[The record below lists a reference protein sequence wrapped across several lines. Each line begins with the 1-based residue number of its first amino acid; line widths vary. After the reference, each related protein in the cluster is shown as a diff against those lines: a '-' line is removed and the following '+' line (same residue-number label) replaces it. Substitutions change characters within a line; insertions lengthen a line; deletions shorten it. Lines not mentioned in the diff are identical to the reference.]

1 MRKFWKIIIA
11 FALIL
16 SAASAGLY
24 VLFQPKKADV
34 LKQTSLQASTIKIAD
49 LETYL
54 LAKPGMHYLYFCKT
68 VSPDCQFIKNDLMA
82 QLAADA
88 NVTTFKDI
96 ESVNLDGLSKDISTN
111 ALRNA
116 WGFAHYPA
124 FVSYDSSN
132 QAIVIKSVLE
142 WQENA
147 PFTMQD
153 IKTWMKGAGIWRA
166 EYTN

>member
-1 MRKFWKIIIA
+1 MRRFWKIIIA

-24 VLFQPKKADV
+24 VLFQPKQADV
-34 LKQTSLQASTIKIAD
+34 LKLTSLKASTVKIAD
-49 LETYL
+49 LENYL
-54 LAKPGMHYLYFCKT
+54 LANPGMHYLYFCQT
-68 VSPDCQFIKNDLMA
+68 ASSDCEFIKNDLMA

-88 NVTTFKDI
+88 NVATFKDI
-96 ESVNLDGLSKDISTN
+96 ESVDVGGLSKDISAN

-132 QAIVIKSVLE
+132 HTIVIKTVLE
-142 WQENA
+142 WNEKS
-147 PFTMQD
+147 PFTMED
-153 IKTWMKGAGIWRA
+153 IKSWMKSVGIWHA